1 MRSCEGFVDY
11 NQNQSRYS
19 MLKISLRIGSIALS
33 ALARADL
40 IRTNFEPIIKSSMFL
55 RVEHYWKILQ
65 NG

>member
-11 NQNQSRYS
+11 NQKQSRYS
-19 MLKISLRIGSIALS
+19 MLKMSLRIGSIALP

-55 RVEHYWKILQ
+55 RVEQYWKILQ

>member
-11 NQNQSRYS
+11 NQKQSRYS
-19 MLKISLRIGSIALS
+19 MLKMSLRIGSIAYS

>member
-11 NQNQSRYS
+11 NQKQSRYS
-19 MLKISLRIGSIALS
+19 MLKILLRIGSIALS

-55 RVEHYWKILQ
+55 RVEHYWKVLQ

>member
-40 IRTNFEPIIKSSMFL
+40 IRTNVEPIIKSSMFL

>member
-1 MRSCEGFVDY
+1 MRSCEGFIDY
-11 NQNQSRYS
+11 NQKQSRYS
-19 MLKISLRIGSIALS
+19 MLKMSLRIGSIAYS
-33 ALARADL
+33 ALARADF